1 MRPTVDVQELRGK
14 VRAMYRQVAA
24 EPEAGFHFETGR
36 PLAERL
42 GYPPAVLDEVPAGA
56 LASFAGVGYA
66 HDLAALRPGERVLDL
81 GSGSGT
87 DAFAA
92 ALAVGPQG
100 RVLGIDMTEEQLAKA
115 EAERAAAG
123 FGQVAFQHGFLE
135 ELPFDGGTFDAI
147 VSNGVINLAADK
159 PAVFREAARV
169 LSPGGRM
176 AFCDIVTELP
186 LTDEIVCDT
195 SLWASCI
202 GGAAQE
208 DDYRESIEGAGL
220 RVRTVRP
227 NERYAFLSKSARGA
241 SERFGVKSVSLL
253 VDKPA

>member
-220 RVRTVRP
+220 RVHTVRP

-253 VDKPA
+253 VEKPA